1 MLDFWFQ
8 CHRKARSKGTGADVH
23 GQHAIA
29 LHPAHGTVPTVG
41 TNEEDACSKTKRFR
55 AVRGIISFTGFKGKG
70 TILAHG
76 DSAI

>member
-8 CHRKARSKGTGADVH
+8 CHRTARYKGTGADVH
-23 GQHAIA
+23 GENAIA
-29 LHPAHGTVPTVG
+29 LHPAHRTVPTVG

-55 AVRGIISFTGFKGKG
+55 VVRGIISFTGFKGKG
-70 TILAHG
+70 TIFARA